1 MIAIIGCCAAWV
13 ALCVGVWL
21 AAFALTCRKEQDT

>member
-13 ALCVGVWL
+13 ALCVGVWVV
-21 AAFALTCRKEQDT
+21 AFALTCRKEQDA